1 MVSFMLWPKL
11 KTFLLAKVPVPVW
24 LFVALGSVGL
34 LILAILL
41 WPASAKSREW
51 LHILVDDQGRIDGLI
66 VHADKIPREVLEE
79 LPSPYDR
86 KIMTDRK
93 LIQQMAQAKG
103 LYEDRRVNPHLI
115 FDDGVIDWWSK
126 NKKIAWELE
135 LEFLSRRLV
144 LEAADRKGVY
154 IPAAGDL
161 SRWAERLHPF
171 LKKRTLEKRE

>member
-1 MVSFMLWPKL
+1 MLWAKL
-11 KTFLLAKVPVPVW
+11 KTFLLGKVPVPVW
-24 LFVALGSVGL
+24 LFVALGGVGL

-115 FDDGVIDWWSK
+115 FDDGVISWWIMQKRPS
-126 NKKIAWELE
+126 WELE
-135 LEFLSRRLV
+135 LEFLGRRLL

-154 IPAAGDL
+154 IPDPGYL
-161 SRWAERLHPF
+161 GKWSERIYPY
-171 LKKRTLEKRE
+171 LKKRTLEKGKE